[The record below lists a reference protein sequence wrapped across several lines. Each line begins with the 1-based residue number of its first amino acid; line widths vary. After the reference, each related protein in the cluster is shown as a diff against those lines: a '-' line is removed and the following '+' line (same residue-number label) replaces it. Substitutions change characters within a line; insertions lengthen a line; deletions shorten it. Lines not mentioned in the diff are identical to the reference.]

1 MFEAIF
7 RGGARQ
13 SYAALCDDERR
24 EVDSSLR
31 LIELDPFE
39 PSIFKTSVILP
50 PIVLIGY
57 NNGIWHF
64 TYRIVEPFIEVYGIE
79 RLWLA

>member
-13 SYAALCDDERR
+13 AYTALSDDERR
-24 EVDSSLR
+24 EVDSILR

-50 PIVLIGY
+50 PIVLVGY
-57 NNGIWHF
+57 NNGIWHL
-64 TYRIVEPFIEVYGIE
+64 TYRIAEPFIEVYGIE
-79 RLWLA
+79 RLWPA